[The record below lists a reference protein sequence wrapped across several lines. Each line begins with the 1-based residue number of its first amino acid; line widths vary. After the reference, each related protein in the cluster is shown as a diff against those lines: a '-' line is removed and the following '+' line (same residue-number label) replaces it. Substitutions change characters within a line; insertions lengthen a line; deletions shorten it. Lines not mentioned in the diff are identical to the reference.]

1 MAETNTPETQKQM
14 SGYRIAVAILAAI
27 LVVLSILYYNIHSQ
41 QQKEYEVLSGER
53 DTIKENLTEIVGK
66 FEALETTNEDLQ
78 ATLDAERQ
86 RTDSIITKL
95 TEEKNLNYA
104 KLRRYQNE
112 VASLRSV
119 MRGYLAKID
128 SLNNVSQALMTENV
142 GMKKQVAS
150 SELRADE
157 AEALAKKLGEQVRKG
172 EILVANNIEIV
183 PINKRGREISRIKR
197 ASQISINFTIA
208 ANAIAPFGKTDIV
221 ACVTSPDG
229 YVLTTEALPTF
240 DLNGVKTT
248 YTASREVDYQNAD
261 LPVSIFFTGE
271 GFVGGDYEVNL
282 YNNGNVI
289 GSTKIYVK

>member
-14 SGYRIAVAILAAI
+14 SGYRIAVAILAAV
-27 LVVLSILYYNIHSQ
+27 LVVLSVLYYNIHSQ
-41 QQKEYEVLSGER
+41 QQEEYAVLTGER
-53 DTIKENLTEIVGK
+53 DTIKKNLSEIVGK

-95 TEEKNLNYA
+95 TEEKNLNYS
-104 KLRRYQNE
+104 KLRKYQNE

-119 MRGYLAKID
+119 MRGYLAQID
-128 SLNNVSQALMTENV
+128 SLNNVSQELMTANV
-142 GMKKQVAS
+142 DMKKKVAS

-157 AEALAKKLGEQVRKG
+157 AEALAKRLEEQVRQG
-172 EILVANNIEIV
+172 SRLVANGIEIL

-208 ANAIAPFGKTDIV
+208 ANSIAPFGATEII

-240 DLNGVKTT
+240 ELNGQKTT

-271 GFVGGDYEVNL
+271 GFVGGEYEVVL
-282 YNNGNVI
+282 YNNGAAI
-289 GSTKIYVK
+289 GASKLYVK